1 MEKWDPLDF
10 VWPRLHEAMQ
20 TRDDAASDAADAA
33 WERAVELYDDY
44 LKSVRWPKGFRD
56 LLDNGS
62 LHDATAIDWWPANG
76 GWILTLRQ
84 DNGAWDGRD
93 YIAVVQWHDPVF
105 VSSTLGKEGVK
116 SYWLYDQLA
125 DLGGGRYRHHLHF
138 TDGTFVIDCSDVTV
152 TRVFQP
158 LRQRK

>member
-20 TRDDAASDAADAA
+20 ARDDAASQAADAA
-33 WERAVELYDDY
+33 WEAAAALYDEY
-44 LKSVRWPKGFRD
+44 LKSVAWPPGIRD

-62 LHDATAIDWWPANG
+62 LHDATAVDWWPANG

-93 YIAVVQWHDPVF
+93 YIAVVQWHEPAL
-105 VSSTLGKEGVK
+105 VSSTLGPAGVA

-125 DLGGGRYRHHLHF
+125 ELGGCRYRHYIYL
-138 TDGTFVIDCSDVTV
+138 TNGVFVIDCSDVTV

-158 LRQRK
+158 PRQPK